1 MKGKK
6 IEQDEA
12 TRVELEKLFIELTEE
27 LFSEDELWFGNSL
40 AHSLFTPALTL
51 YLMMLQVLYKG
62 SLSDALSFVDNGLAD
77 QIIARNVRSKKAKE
91 RTISSSTG
99 AYAQARARLK
109 PAVISELIEA
119 LIKNTYGKE
128 SNIPAVLID
137 GTNLTLTKTED
148 IESKYIPHSN
158 KKKKCLPLMRVVFAS
173 DIHTGVGGSPS
184 FGSAKKSEQELS
196 IEVVKELEAGTTVIG
211 DRNFGVFSV
220 VSSCHLRE
228 LPVLFRLTDARAKKI
243 LGRSVPKRGEFEVT
257 WERTRHDKLYEENT
271 AESIK
276 GRIVTR
282 VLQRDGFE
290 PINLILFTTSKLS
303 ASELVKLYA
312 KRHNIELDIRQLKV
326 TLQADHISAKTT
338 DMVEKELL
346 VRFAAYNL
354 VRCIIAE
361 ASKAVGLTPREL
373 SFTGM
378 LRYIKVLGKRAEQA
392 TTLAE
397 REKIWER
404 FLTITRQQKLPNRKK
419 PRPTYPRKVRRNN
432 RKFAINGE

>member
-1 MKGKK
+1 MIEKK

-12 TRVELEKLFIELTEE
+12 SRIEFEKFFIELTEE

-62 SLSDALSFVDNGLAD
+62 SLSDALSFVHDGLAD
-77 QIIARNVRSKKAKE
+77 QIISRNVKSKKAKE

-119 LIKNTYGKE
+119 LINKTYGKE

-148 IESKYIPHSN
+148 IELKYIPHSN
-158 KKKKCLPLMRVVFAS
+158 KKKCLPLMRVVFAT
-173 DIHTGVGGSPS
+173 DIHTGIGGSPS

-196 IEVVKELEAGTTVIG
+196 IDVIKELEAGTTVIG

-228 LPVLFRLTDARAKKI
+228 LPVLFRLTDARAKKV

-276 GRIVTR
+276 GRIITR
-282 VLQRDGFE
+282 VIQRDGFE
-290 PINLILFTTSKLS
+290 PINLVLFTTSKLS
-303 ASELVKLYA
+303 ASELVELYA

-361 ASKAVGLTPREL
+361 AGKAVGLTPREL

-378 LRYIKVLGKRAEQA
+378 LRYIKVLGLSAGRA
-392 TTLAE
+392 TNLAE

-404 FLTITRQQKLPNRKK
+404 FLTIARQQKLPKRKE

-432 RKFAINGE
+432 RKFPINGE